1 MSAVT
6 VAHKVRHTNHYSD
19 YYHVLSV
26 LTAIP
31 QLYDHTPTT
40 GCRGCD
46 HSTRCLVHTNNQDRS
61 VEQGKCRDDAMSKK
75 KGDTTKKVTAKKKR
89 EKKVDKDPEP
99 PYVKSDYELYVEEK
113 RRRNA
118 EHMRRWDLKA
128 AQAKQVNEQQEM
140 NLPETKC
147 YSTKTVSRTSDNTDN
162 QRISNGDLP
171 VALDFTT
178 DISDLPEA
186 IDLTTTVKNTN
197 QTGATATNPSTSME
211 VDIEQYREEENWT
224 VDFFVSHK
232 PRTFDIL
239 FNKKKTKYNG
249 YILLTRWKGYDP
261 ADDTLEPMHLAAN
274 HHTAQLLAYL
284 KQPNNKELLLHIV
297 NNKYNRFNK
306 DFLAAIA
313 EINEK

>member
-46 HSTRCLVHTNNQDRS
+46 HSTRRLVHTNNQARS
-61 VEQGKCRDDAMSKK
+61 VEQVKCRDDAMSKK

-128 AQAKQVNEQQEM
+128 AQAKQVNEQQEITYQK
-140 NLPETKC
+140 LSVT
-147 YSTKTVSRTSDNTDN
+147 
-162 QRISNGDLP
+162 
-171 VALDFTT
+171 ALKPSSARVTT
-178 DISDLPEA
+178 
-186 IDLTTTVKNTN
+186 LTT
-197 QTGATATNPSTSME
+197 
-211 VDIEQYREEENWT
+211 RE
-224 VDFFVSHK
+224 
-232 PRTFDIL
+232 
-239 FNKKKTKYNG
+239 
-249 YILLTRWKGYDP
+249 
-261 ADDTLEPMHLAAN
+261 LAM
-274 HHTAQLLAYL
+274 
-284 KQPNNKELLLHIV
+284 
-297 NNKYNRFNK
+297 
-306 DFLAAIA
+306 AICQ
-313 EINEK
+313 